1 MRLEDPH
8 FIYLLLGS
16 KESGGPCFRINS
28 RDLTHIYRRYQRI
41 MRLTATLSV
50 FREHELRNFH
60 ASHLQLSSESILR
73 QANRVG
79 SVLETG
85 CPSFRE
91 AKKVGLRDGYA
102 ACERLVRVS
111 DGSYERV

>member
-1 MRLEDPH
+1 MRLEGPH

-16 KESGGPCFRINS
+16 KKSGGCFRINC
-28 RDLTHIYRRYQRI
+28 RDLTHIYRRHQRI
-41 MRLTATLSV
+41 MGLTATLSV
-50 FREHELRNFH
+50 FREHEHRNFH
-60 ASHLQLSSESILR
+60 ASRLQLSSESILR

-102 ACERLVRVS
+102 AWERLVKS
-111 DGSYERV
+111 F